1 MAMRTHYRTCNLC
14 EAMCGVEIKVD
25 GSEILSIRGD
35 KNDPFSRGHIC
46 PKAVALQD
54 IYHDPDR
61 LRHPV
66 RRTASGWERISWDD
80 AFDEVVSRLQNIQKV
95 HGRNGVGVYVGNP
108 IVHNLGST
116 LFIPAFLR
124 ALRSRNRYSA
134 TSVDQLPHHF
144 ASYFMFGHQLLIP
157 IPDIDRTDFF
167 LVLGANPLASNG
179 SLMTAPGMERRL
191 RELRQRGG
199 KMVVIDPR
207 RSETAAKANQHL
219 FIKPGSDVLLLL
231 ALLHTVYDE
240 KLTDT
245 DRLAEFTDGL
255 GLLEDIVSD
264 FAPEK
269 VEVATGIAANTIRQL
284 ARDFA
289 AAERAVCYGRMGTST
304 QEFGAVTQWLI
315 NSFNIVTGN
324 FDRAGGAM
332 FTKPAFDVVG
342 ITGMMRSTGHFGV
355 WHSRVRG
362 LPEFGGELPV
372 AALAEDI
379 LTEGEGQIKAMV
391 TVAGNPVLSTP
402 NGTQLEKAF
411 EGLEFMVS
419 VDIYINETTRHANVI
434 LPPTTGL
441 ETNHY
446 DLVFHAFGVR
456 NTAKYSP
463 ALFEGAE
470 DSKHDWEILRELRFR
485 LEGNGHADKSKR
497 RSKQDFM
504 GRLSPD
510 KIVDLGLRFGP
521 YGAWGKDGVSG
532 EGLKLSTLK
541 REVHGVDLGALQPCL
556 PERLFTPRKR
566 IQLTPELLVG
576 DLERVNSTFFAH
588 SSANGRNGRN
598 GYNLSLIGRRQLRSN
613 NSWMHNSKRLVKGK
627 ERCTLLIHPTDAE
640 KRHIEPGQVVTVQ
653 SRVGEIKIRTEVSDE
668 MMPGVVSIPHGWGHH
683 RAGIQMQTAE
693 KHAGVSI
700 NDLTDDHALDELSG
714 NAAFSGVP
722 VKVMAF

>member
-1 MAMRTHYRTCNLC
+1 MATRTHYRTCNLC
-14 EAMCGVEIKVD
+14 EAMCGLEIKVD
-25 GSEILSIRGD
+25 GNEILSIRGD

-66 RRTASGWERISWDD
+66 RRTTTGWERISWDE
-80 AFDEVVSRLQNIQKV
+80 AFDEVVSQLQGIQKTY
-95 HGRNGVGVYVGNP
+95 GRNGVGVYVGNP
-108 IVHNLGST
+108 NVHNLGSM
-116 LFIPAFLR
+116 LFLAPFLR
-124 ALRSRNRYSA
+124 ALRSKNRYSA

-144 ASYFMFGHQLLIP
+144 ASYFMFGHQLLTP

-167 LVLGANPLASNG
+167 LILGANPLASNG
-179 SLMTAPGMERRL
+179 SLMTAPGMDRRL
-191 RELRQRGG
+191 RDLQQRGG
-199 KMVVIDPR
+199 KVVVVDPR
-207 RSETAAKANQHL
+207 RSETAAKADQHL

-231 ALLHTVYDE
+231 GLLHTVYDE
-240 KLTDT
+240 NLTDT

-255 GLLEDIVSD
+255 ELLGDIASN
-264 FAPEK
+264 FTPEK
-269 VEVATGIAANTIRQL
+269 VEAATGIEADTIRQL

-289 AAERAVCYGRMGTST
+289 AANAAVCYGRMGAST
-304 QEFGAVTQWLI
+304 QAFGAVTQWLI
-315 NSFNIVTGN
+315 NTFNIVTGN
-324 FDRAGGAM
+324 FDRPGGAM

-342 ITGMMRSTGHFGV
+342 ITGAMGATGHFGA

-379 LTEGEGQIKAMV
+379 LTEGEGQIRAMV

-402 NGTQLEKAF
+402 NGTQLDKAF

-419 VDIYINETTRHANVI
+419 VDIYINETTRHANII

-446 DLVFHAFGVR
+446 DLIFHTFGVR

-463 ALFEGAE
+463 ALFEGGE

-485 LEGNGHADKSKR
+485 LEGQHHAGKSKR
-497 RSKQDFM
+497 RAKQDFM

-510 KIVDLGLRFGP
+510 KIVDLALRFGP
-521 YGAWGKDGVSG
+521 YGAWGKNGVSG

-541 REVHGVDLGALQPCL
+541 KEVHGVDLGPLQPCL
-556 PERLFTPRKR
+556 PERLFTSQKR
-566 IQLTPELLVG
+566 IQLTPELLVA

-588 SSANGRNGRN
+588 SSLNGTNGFH
-598 GYNLSLIGRRQLRSN
+598 LSLIGRRQLRSN

-627 ERCTLLIHPTDAE
+627 ERCTLLIHPIDAE
-640 KRHIEPGQVVTVQ
+640 NQRIENGQVVSVQ
-653 SRVGEIKIRTEVSDE
+653 SRVGEIKIRAEVSDE

-683 RAGIQMQTAE
+683 RAGIQLQTAQE
-693 KHAGVSI
+693 YAGVSI

-722 VKVMAF
+722 VKVIAL

>member
-1 MAMRTHYRTCNLC
+1 MATQTHYRTCNLC
-14 EAMCGVEIKVD
+14 EAMCGLEIKVD

-66 RRTASGWERISWDD
+66 RRTASGWERINWDE
-80 AFDEVVSRLQNIQKV
+80 AFDEVVSRLQGIQKTY
-95 HGRNGVGVYVGNP
+95 GRNGVGVYVGNP
-108 IVHNLGST
+108 NVHNLGSI
-116 LFIPAFLR
+116 LFLAPFLR
-124 ALRSRNRYSA
+124 AWRSKNRYSA

-167 LVLGANPLASNG
+167 LILGANPLASNG

-191 RELRQRGG
+191 RDLQQRGG
-199 KMVVIDPR
+199 KVVVVDPR
-207 RSETAAKANQHL
+207 RSETAAKADQHL

-245 DRLAEFTDGL
+245 DHLAEFTDGL
-255 GLLEDIVSD
+255 ALLEDIVSD

-269 VEVATGIAANTIRQL
+269 VETVTGIAANTIRQL

-289 AAERAVCYGRMGTST
+289 AAKAAVCYGRMGAWT
-304 QEFGAVTQWLI
+304 QAFGAVTQWLI
-315 NSFNIVTGN
+315 NTFNIVTGN
-324 FDRAGGAM
+324 LDRPGGAM

-342 ITGMMRSTGHFGV
+342 ITGMMRATGHFGA

-362 LPEFGGELPV
+362 LPEFAGELPV

-379 LTEGEGQIKAMV
+379 LTEGEGQIRAMV

-419 VDIYINETTRHANVI
+419 VDIYINETTRHANII

-446 DLVFHAFGVR
+446 ELVFHAFGVR

-470 DSKHDWEILRELRFR
+470 ESKHDWEILRTLRFR
-485 LEGNGHADKSKR
+485 LEASNGRAGKSKR
-497 RSKQDFM
+497 RAKQDFM

-510 KIVDLGLRFGP
+510 KIVDLALRFGP
-521 YGAWGKDGVSG
+521 YGAWGKNKDKDKDGVSG

-541 REVHGVDLGALQPCL
+541 KEVHGVDLGPLQPCL
-556 PERLFTPRKR
+556 PERLFTPQKR
-566 IQLTPELLVG
+566 IQLTPKLLVA

-588 SSANGRNGRN
+588 SLANGRN

-627 ERCTLLIHPTDAE
+627 ERCTLLIHPTDAQN
-640 KRHIEPGQVVTVQ
+640 KIGTL
-653 SRVGEIKIRTEVSDE
+653 SRVKSSWCNRE
-668 MMPGVVSIPHGWGHH
+668 W
-683 RAGIQMQTAE
+683 
-693 KHAGVSI
+693 
-700 NDLTDDHALDELSG
+700 
-714 NAAFSGVP
+714 
-722 VKVMAF
+722 VKLRSEPK